1 MANFSVSWR
10 DLMDIA
16 LVAVLLYR
24 LILLMRDTRAV
35 AALYGLMLLIVV
47 YFLSM
52 ELGLYTLNWLLG
64 NFLGS
69 LFLVLIVLFQRDIR
83 RALTEMGTRRW
94 LPWRKHIA
102 VADETLEEI
111 VSACAQMSK
120 AKIGAL
126 IVMERQVSL
135 GDLLDW
141 GTLINADVT
150 RALLMTIFY
159 PKTPLHD
166 GAVLI
171 SNNKINAA
179 GCILPLSANTQLDSE
194 YGTRHRAAIGIS
206 EESDAMV
213 IVVSEERGNIS
224 VAVNG
229 QFLPCADA
237 RELRQLLSSN

>member
-126 IVMERQVSL
+126 IVMERH
-135 GDLLDW
+135 W
-141 GTLINADVT
+141 
-150 RALLMTIFY
+150 
-159 PKTPLHD
+159 K
-166 GAVLI
+166 
-171 SNNKINAA
+171 
-179 GCILPLSANTQLDSE
+179 
-194 YGTRHRAAIGIS
+194 
-206 EESDAMV
+206 ESFPGY
-213 IVVSEERGNIS
+213 SKET
-224 VAVNG
+224 G
-229 QFLPCADA
+229 Q
-237 RELRQLLSSN
+237 

>member
-1 MANFSVSWR
+1 MTNLSASWR
-10 DLMDIA
+10 DLLDIA

-52 ELGLYTLNWLLG
+52 EMGFYTLNWLLG

-83 RALTEMGTRRW
+83 RALTEMGTRNW
-94 LPWRKHIA
+94 LPWRKRIA

-111 VSACAQMSK
+111 VSACAQMAKS
-120 AKIGAL
+120 KIGAL
-126 IVMERQVSL
+126 IVMERRVSL

-141 GTLINADVT
+141 GTIINAEVS

-171 SNNKINAA
+171 SGNKINAA
-179 GCILPLSANTQLDSE
+179 GCILPLSTNTELNAE
-194 YGTRHRAAIGIS
+194 YGTRHRAAIGIT
-206 EESDAMV
+206 EETDALV
-213 IVVSEERGNIS
+213 IVVSEERGCIS
-224 VAVNG
+224 VALNG
-229 QFLPCADA
+229 QIITCTDA
-237 RELRQLLSSN
+237 THLQRLLSF